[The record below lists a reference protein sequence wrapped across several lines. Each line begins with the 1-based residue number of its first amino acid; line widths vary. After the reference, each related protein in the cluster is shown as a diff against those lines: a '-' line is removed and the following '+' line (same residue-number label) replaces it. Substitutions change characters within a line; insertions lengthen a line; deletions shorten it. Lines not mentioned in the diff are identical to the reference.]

1 MTSEELT
8 PEAAA
13 EWRTV
18 PAGDVGRFRG
28 GSGFPL
34 RFQGQA
40 SGEVPFFKV
49 SDMNLPGNGKY
60 MTRANHYI
68 SEAVRKQLGATLFPA
83 GSIVFAKVGAAVF
96 LERKRILGQP
106 SCIDN
111 NMAALV
117 LDPSRA
123 HIDFVHQLL
132 LTIRLGDLV
141 SATALPALNGSD
153 LASIPLSL
161 PSTACQ
167 REVATVLERA
177 DALLGKLD
185 QLIAKKRDLKQAAM
199 QQLLSGEIRL
209 PGFASQCRTVQLAD
223 LGAWVGG
230 ATPSMKNAA
239 YWTDGD
245 VPWISSGDVTQ
256 PLSISALRLI
266 TRRAVLETATK
277 VLPAGSLV
285 LVTRSGILRH
295 TLPIALVPSPVS
307 INQDIKGLIP
317 KTGVFGPF
325 VLQAL
330 LESAPRILGACLKAG
345 TTVESIEFRWLKR
358 FPIRLPEE
366 SEQRAIAEVLCD
378 MDTELVALEASRNK
392 TRQLKQGMMQALLT
406 GRIRLT

>member
-1 MTSEELT
+1 
-8 PEAAA
+8 
-13 EWRTV
+13 
-18 PAGDVGRFRG
+18 
-28 GSGFPL
+28 
-34 RFQGQA
+34 
-40 SGEVPFFKV
+40 
-49 SDMNLPGNGKY
+49 
-60 MTRANHYI
+60 
-68 SEAVRKQLGATLFPA
+68 
-83 GSIVFAKVGAAVF
+83 
-96 LERKRILGQP
+96 
-106 SCIDN
+106 
-111 NMAALV
+111 
-117 LDPSRA
+117 
-123 HIDFVHQLL
+123 LL
-132 LTIRLGDLV
+132 
-141 SATALPALNGSD
+141 A
-153 LASIPLSL
+153 
-161 PSTACQ
+161 
-167 REVATVLERA
+167 
-177 DALLGKLD
+177 KLD

-209 PGFASQCRTVQLAD
+209 PGFASQCRTVQLGD

-256 PLSISALRLI
+256 PLPISALRLI

-378 MDTELVALEASRNK
+378 MDTELVALEARRDK